1 MRDFEQ
7 RKAEVLK
14 RSAFAINKRK
24 RIIKNSIQI
33 CAIVFMCSVI
43 IKLVPSL
50 DKGLILSKPENSPG
64 INMNGPVY
72 GEEGDRVMS
81 DNGSGDIFQSTAVG
95 NQDDPSSP
103 TLPDTV
109 LPPDDID
116 LEVYEN
122 VKIEIFYTSITSSNS
137 SAIIYNYHK
146 AEICYMID
154 MIIKKNAV
162 TVGSRGGTLIRII
175 DGDAQNDYYFGNGV
189 IEFCGKFYLL
199 TEMESQYLEF
209 LLEEGNG

>member
-1 MRDFEQ
+1 
-7 RKAEVLK
+7 
-14 RSAFAINKRK
+14 
-24 RIIKNSIQI
+24 
-33 CAIVFMCSVI
+33 
-43 IKLVPSL
+43 
-50 DKGLILSKPENSPG
+50 
-64 INMNGPVY
+64 MNGPVY

-81 DNGSGDIFQSTAVG
+81 DNGSGEIFQSTAVG
-95 NQDDPSSP
+95 NQNDTSSP

-154 MIIKKNAV
+154 MIIKNNV
-162 TVGSRGGTLIRII
+162 ITVGNRGGTLIRIT
-175 DGDAQNDYYFGNGV
+175 DGDTQNDYYFGNGV
-189 IEFCGKFYLL
+189 IEFCGKFYSL